1 MLRWIQPKNNLNFS
15 RKIPVGFTKEILSL
29 KEGKLLTC
37 KAVHERLS
45 KKVKEIEENID
56 QLRYY
61 RTQKRSYTMNAI
73 EIEILGS
80 GCKKCQQLE
89 ANAKEAVANLNLTA
103 VVIHITDPIEI
114 AKRGVMSTPAMTI
127 NGKVVSK
134 GQVISPEQIQPLLQR

>member
-1 MLRWIQPKNNLNFS
+1 
-15 RKIPVGFTKEILSL
+15 
-29 KEGKLLTC
+29 
-37 KAVHERLS
+37 
-45 KKVKEIEENID
+45 
-56 QLRYY
+56 
-61 RTQKRSYTMNAI
+61 MNAI
-73 EIEILGS
+73 EIEILGT

-103 VVIHITDPIEI
+103 VVLHITDPTGI

>member
-1 MLRWIQPKNNLNFS
+1 
-15 RKIPVGFTKEILSL
+15 
-29 KEGKLLTC
+29 
-37 KAVHERLS
+37 
-45 KKVKEIEENID
+45 
-56 QLRYY
+56 
-61 RTQKRSYTMNAI
+61 MNTI

-89 ANAKEAVANLNLTA
+89 ANVKEAVANLHLTA
-103 VVIHITDPIEI
+103 VVIHIADPIEI